1 MDEFAAPEELS
12 SGYHFAKEC
21 SIRVVGVGSGGCTL
35 LQYLINAQLRNA
47 HLLDFVAVDSDS
59 AVLARSTAP
68 CKIQIGA
75 DFGSDL
81 GSGNASGV
89 AYAAANRACAE
100 LEQAL
105 RGSDLIFL
113 VTALDNAADVQC
125 AVRIA
130 QSAQN
135 EGALTLAFVIK
146 SNADAQAEIAQ
157 LKDAVDS
164 IFVIDQEKINS
175 SVVGVDLDAF
185 IHAWVFDA
193 IKAIVAIDYEGGY
206 IALGYE
212 DLLVIMRRRGYACF
226 GQGFGRGANF
236 IQDAVQ
242 RAVHAPLLE
251 QADVKSATGLIV
263 KTYVNRNFPLVKWE
277 QINHEIQEYFD
288 EEADCKFGLVFD
300 DQMAE
305 DQMVVTLFV
314 SGLAEPLQA

>member
-1 MDEFAAPEELS
+1 MAKFHFVREPFSGPGESPVVRRWEL
-12 SGYHFAKEC
+12 
-21 SIRVVGVGSGGCTL
+21 
-35 LQYLINAQLRNA
+35 Q
-47 HLLDFVAVDSDS
+47 
-59 AVLARSTAP
+59 
-68 CKIQIGA
+68 
-75 DFGSDL
+75 
-81 GSGNASGV
+81 
-89 AYAAANRACAE
+89 
-100 LEQAL
+100 
-105 RGSDLIFL
+105 
-113 VTALDNAADVQC
+113 
-125 AVRIA
+125 
-130 QSAQN
+130 
-135 EGALTLAFVIK
+135 
-146 SNADAQAEIAQ
+146 IAQ

-164 IFVIDQEKINS
+164 IFVIDQEKINP

-193 IKAIVAIDYEGGY
+193 IKAIAAIDYEGGY

-242 RAVHAPLLE
+242 RAVHAPLID
-251 QADVKSATGLIV
+251 QVDIKSATGLIV

-277 QINHEIQEYFD
+277 QINHEIQECFD

>member
-1 MDEFAAPEELS
+1 MDEFAAPDELS
-12 SGYHFAKEC
+12 HHFAKEC
-21 SIRVVGVGSGGCTL
+21 VIRVIGVGSGGCAL
-35 LQYLINAQLRNA
+35 LQQLINAQLRNA

-81 GSGNASGV
+81 
-89 AYAAANRACAE
+89 NRARAE

-105 RGSDLIFL
+105 RGSDLIIL
-113 VTALDNAADVQC
+113 VTALEDAADAQC

-130 QSAQN
+130 HSAQN
-135 EGALTLAFVIK
+135 GGALTFAFVIK
-146 SNADAQAEIAQ
+146 SNADAQVDIAQ

-164 IFVIDQEKINS
+164 IFVIDREKINP

-193 IKAIVAIDYEGGY
+193 IKAIAAIDYEGGY

>member
-1 MDEFAAPEELS
+1 M
-12 SGYHFAKEC
+12 
-21 SIRVVGVGSGGCTL
+21 
-35 LQYLINAQLRNA
+35 
-47 HLLDFVAVDSDS
+47 
-59 AVLARSTAP
+59 
-68 CKIQIGA
+68 
-75 DFGSDL
+75 
-81 GSGNASGV
+81 
-89 AYAAANRACAE
+89 
-100 LEQAL
+100 
-105 RGSDLIFL
+105 
-113 VTALDNAADVQC
+113 
-125 AVRIA
+125 
-130 QSAQN
+130 
-135 EGALTLAFVIK
+135 
-146 SNADAQAEIAQ
+146 
-157 LKDAVDS
+157 
-164 IFVIDQEKINS
+164 IDREKINP

-193 IKAIVAIDYEGGY
+193 IKAIAAIDYEGGY

>member
-1 MDEFAAPEELS
+1 M
-12 SGYHFAKEC
+12 
-21 SIRVVGVGSGGCTL
+21 
-35 LQYLINAQLRNA
+35 
-47 HLLDFVAVDSDS
+47 
-59 AVLARSTAP
+59 
-68 CKIQIGA
+68 
-75 DFGSDL
+75 
-81 GSGNASGV
+81 
-89 AYAAANRACAE
+89 
-100 LEQAL
+100 
-105 RGSDLIFL
+105 
-113 VTALDNAADVQC
+113 
-125 AVRIA
+125 
-130 QSAQN
+130 
-135 EGALTLAFVIK
+135 
-146 SNADAQAEIAQ
+146 
-157 LKDAVDS
+157 
-164 IFVIDQEKINS
+164 
-175 SVVGVDLDAF
+175 GVDLDAF

-193 IKAIVAIDYEGGY
+193 IKAIMAIDYEGGY